1 MSIIKNGKFVAKI
14 LFLMYSFRNLSFR
27 YFSGFFSVFAN
38 FYSKSRDGP
47 AVQKYKKINL
57 KTMISLLLTGPKG
70 CQGCQ
75 KIQKTNLK
83 NTLVNW
89 STKIYPKLN
98 RSQTKPSENRVF
110 FANFCSILTVFTVS
124 SIVAKSLSSIVP
136 EYCDWIRIRDAG
148 QPNTLV
154 ALV

>member
-1 MSIIKNGKFVAKI
+1 
-14 LFLMYSFRNLSFR
+14 
-27 YFSGFFSVFAN
+27 
-38 FYSKSRDGP
+38 
-47 AVQKYKKINL
+47 
-57 KTMISLLLTGPKG
+57 MISLLLTGPKG

-98 RSQTKPSENRVF
+98 RSQTKPSENRGF